1 LSFRRLRL
9 QGTTFSVRTPDE
21 LAEVCAALV
30 PEVLPAVAGGR
41 IRPVVD
47 RVFAFDDAVKAA
59 DYLRSNE
66 AIGKI
71 VLEMSKEQS

>member
-1 LSFRRLRL
+1 MS
-9 QGTTFSVRTPDE
+9 
-21 LAEVCAALV
+21 
-30 PEVLPAVAGGR
+30 EVLPAVADGR

-47 RVFAFDDAVKAA
+47 RVFPFDDAIKAA

-66 AIGKI
+66 AIGKV